1 MFIMFYKQLHIPV
14 YDTETSFS
22 VRIELF
28 DFGSKNETEDIEF
41 KDKQR
46 TRGKPLYTNLY
57 TNLEERRN
65 MPQ

>member
-28 DFGSKNETEDIEF
+28 DFGSKNETEDIELINSE
-41 KDKQR
+41 R
-46 TRGKPLYTNLY
+46 EGSLN

>member
-14 YDTETSFS
+14 HDTETSFS

-41 KDKQR
+41 NDSM
-46 TRGKPLYTNLY
+46 KPLYTKLY